1 MSATEQMRA
10 MLDGLMGTARD
21 GSDSQ
26 RQHLH
31 FTDARVCRAFLLDC
45 CPHDIFT
52 STKLELGE
60 CPKVHDP
67 ALRADYI
74 LANKSEDYMYEISAC
89 ERLQAFVSEAD
100 KKTEYLKRKLA
111 ETQEEL
117 TAEETNKLNR
127 VHDLTEKLGKKL
139 AQVEKAEADDDLEA
153 KQKLIDESERIKRER
168 AVAEA
173 EYRQV
178 SRPASSHQQQNL
190 RVCDICSAYLGIND
204 NDSRLADH
212 FGGKLHLGFITV
224 REKLEDLKKI
234 VAEKRASSNRARA
247 PPGAAQLE
255 RPPKG
260 ARVVDRERDR
270 DREFE
275 YDYDRHSRDYER
287 TREREY
293 HRSRSRDFDR
303 YRDRDYDRDRYR
315 ERDRIRDSRYREVER
330 DRSHSSGR
338 YYREESHSRPRERY
352 REERVLDRVDKI
364 DRLERN
370 DSIISSRSIRSA
382 FDRAD
387 SRHLQEREATY
398 QRRLREWEKR
408 ESEKARKYEM
418 RASEEQDRKQLEEQE
433 SRKLKEFLEDYKDDR
448 DDARFYRGSALARR
462 LADRRKEIEHDELTR
477 QKEKMEL
484 EILSRSCAVENSSPQ
499 PIERAGEITDP
510 AIIKESAT
518 DGSSVTIAPNIAS
531 STIVVN
537 NFNNSNLIQSNGDSS
552 GKTSEA
558 VVKNNALNNNINT
571 SSTSSKPTT
580 TAPTRNSE
588 DKRKQVEELI
598 GKIPTEKDQL
608 FACQLDWSLLDENLM
623 ERRIRPWVTK
633 KIAEYLGEKEVD
645 LIDFVCT
652 LLNNRS
658 EGKLILREV
667 ATVLDDEAEKFV
679 VHMWRLLI
687 FELEAKKIGL
697 RK

>member
-31 FTDARVCRAFLLDC
+31 FTDSRVCRAFLLDC
-45 CPHDIFT
+45 CPHDIFA

-60 CPKVHDP
+60 CQKVHDP

-74 LANKSEDYMYEISAC
+74 LANKSEDYMYEVSAL
-89 ERLQAFVSEAD
+89 EKLQSFVNEAD

-139 AQVEKAEADDDLEA
+139 AQVDKAEADGDLEA
-153 KQKLIDESERIKRER
+153 KKKLVDESERIKRER
-168 AVAEA
+168 AIAEA
-173 EYRQV
+173 DYRQV

-234 VAEKRASSNRARA
+234 VAEKRSMSRRGPSDGPQVDRSSKRARTI
-247 PPGAAQLE
+247 
-255 RPPKG
+255 
-260 ARVVDRERDR
+260 DRERDR
-270 DREFE
+270 TRDVDYDHDRNHRE
-275 YDYDRHSRDYER
+275 YERSRDRDYDRARSRDYDR
-287 TREREY
+287 FRE
-293 HRSRSRDFDR
+293 
-303 YRDRDYDRDRYR
+303 RDYDRDRYR
-315 ERDRIRDSRYREVER
+315 DRDRTRDGRYREIER

-338 YYREESHSRPRERY
+338 YYREESHSRPRDRY
-352 REERVLDRVDKI
+352 REERISDRIEKP
-364 DRLERN
+364 DRSERH
-370 DSIISSRSIRSA
+370 DSIISSRSTRNV

-408 ESEKARKYEM
+408 EAEKARKYAI

-433 SRKLKEFLEDYKDDR
+433 ARKLKEFLEDYKDDR

-462 LADRRKEIEHDELTR
+462 LAERRKEIEHDEMCR
-477 QKEKMEL
+477 QKEKLEL
-484 EILSRSCAVENSSPQ
+484 EMLSRSCTVENSSPR
-499 PIERAGEITDP
+499 PIERAP
-510 AIIKESAT
+510 ESIDLPT
-518 DGSSVTIAPNIAS
+518 NNMMSTTSSL
-531 STIVVN
+531 VVN
-537 NFNNSNLIQSNGDSS
+537 DVNSIQSNGDSIS
-552 GKTSEA
+552 KAPEV
-558 VVKNNALNNNINT
+558 VVKTEILNNTINP
-571 SSTSSKPTT
+571 SSTSSKPAA
-580 TAPTRNSE
+580 APPSKSSE

-598 GKIPTEKDQL
+598 GRIPTDKDQL
-608 FACQLDWSLLDENLM
+608 FARQLDWSLLDENLM
-623 ERRIRPWVTK
+623 EKRIRPWVTK

-652 LLNNRS
+652 LLNNRT

-667 ATVLDDEAEKFV
+667 AMVLDDEAEKFV